1 MGKLTLTAGLWL
13 IIASLGLPGL
23 AKHLP
28 VYKTQ
33 GNPCYGGVNGP
44 YPNPADPHTF
54 YNCDWGN
61 VYLQKCPGHLVYRHS
76 IKACGYP
83 GHTTPTTTTPVVTT
97 SPPTTKMET
106 TTTSSINPCYGGQ
119 NGLYPNPHDPHT
131 FYKCEWGKV
140 YLQKCPGHLVYR
152 HSMKACGY
160 PGPTSPPT
168 TKIET
173 TTTSSI
179 NPCYGGVNGPY
190 PNPADPHT
198 FYNCDWG
205 NVYLQKCPGHLVYR
219 HSIKACAYPGPTSP
233 PTTKYETTTT
243 SSINPCYGGENGLYP
258 NPHDPHTFYKCEWG
272 KVYLQKC
279 PGHLVYR
286 HSIKACGYPGPTS
299 PPTTKMETTTT
310 SSINPCYGGQNG
322 LYPNPHDTHT
332 FYKCEWGKVY
342 LQKCPGHL
350 VYKHSMK
357 ACGYPGPT
365 SPPTTKIETT
375 TTSSINP
382 CYGGVNGPYPNPA
395 DPHTFYNCDWGNVYL
410 QKCPGHLVYRHS
422 IKACDYPRSAY

>member
-1 MGKLTLTAGLWL
+1 MSKLTLTAGLWL

-23 AKHLP
+23 ARHLP
-28 VYKTQ
+28 VYKTHENPCYGGVNGPYPNPADPHTFYNCDWGNVYLQ
-33 GNPCYGGVNGP
+33 KCPGHLVYRHSIKACGYPGHTTTTPVVTTSTPTTKIETTTTSSINPCYGGVNGPYPNPANPHTFYNCDWGNVYLQKCPGHLVYRHSIKACGYPGHTTPTTTTPVVTTSTPTTKIETTTTSSINPCYGGVNGP

-97 SPPTTKMET
+97 ST
-106 TTTSSINPCYGGQ
+106 
-119 NGLYPNPHDPHT
+119 
-131 FYKCEWGKV
+131 
-140 YLQKCPGHLVYR
+140 
-152 HSMKACGY
+152 
-160 PGPTSPPT
+160 PT

-219 HSIKACAYPGPTSP
+219 HSIKACGYPGH
-233 PTTKYETTTT
+233 TTPTTTT
-243 SSINPCYGGENGLYP
+243 P
-258 NPHDPHTFYKCEWG
+258 
-272 KVYLQKC
+272 V
-279 PGHLVYR
+279 V
-286 HSIKACGYPGPTS
+286 
-299 PPTTKMETTTT
+299 TT
-310 SSINPCYGGQNG
+310 S
-322 LYPNPHDTHT
+322 T
-332 FYKCEWGKVY
+332 
-342 LQKCPGHL
+342 
-350 VYKHSMK
+350 
-357 ACGYPGPT
+357 
-365 SPPTTKIETT
+365 PTTKIETT
-375 TTSSINP
+375 KTSSINP

-422 IKACDYPRSAY
+422 IKACDYPGSTY